1 MKKFVSA
8 LVLSAGIAASAN
20 AASTNLVFEASVNGG
35 AYATGLQVVQPGD
48 QVRVQMRV
56 QLSNVADANGAAV
69 SMTATGGLSGI
80 AGFVNAANW
89 ADESLA
95 AWSPTQGQLPTFDYP
110 VGGPGA
116 YTGDPATALGR
127 VAPFG
132 SAGALENPTSNVS
145 GGTLTLGNTFGPGGI
160 MSIGQLGGPQSLD
173 ENFDNFFVQGLDV
186 VVFRFAFSVGSAG
199 LTDRTIDVGMS
210 NILNNR
216 GIWYRSAASAT
227 AVQNVLMGSIS
238 NAQLQIQAIPTPA
251 SLALLGLGGL
261 VAGRRRR
268 N

>member
-35 AYATGLQVVQPGD
+35 AYATGLQNVNPGD
-48 QVRVQMRV
+48 TVRVQMRV
-56 QLSNVADANGAAV
+56 VLSNVADANGAAV
-69 SMTATGGLSGI
+69 STTATGGLAGI
-80 AGFVNAANW
+80 SGFVNANNW
-89 ADESLA
+89 ADEVLSP
-95 AWSPTQGQLPTFDYP
+95 WSPTQGQLPSFEYP

-127 VAPFG
+127 IAPFG
-132 SAGALENPTSNVS
+132 SAGALQDPTVAVNS
-145 GGTLTLGNTFGPGGI
+145 GTLTLGNSFGPGGI
-160 MSIGQLGGPQSLD
+160 MSIGQLGGPQALD
-173 ENFDNFFVQGLDV
+173 VNFDTFFVQGYDV
-186 VVFRFAFSVGSAG
+186 SVFRFEFTVGSAG
-199 LTDRTIDVGMS
+199 ATDRTISVGMS

-216 GIWYRSAASAT
+216 GIWYRSAASST
-227 AVQNVLMGSIS
+227 AVNNVLMGSIS
-238 NAQLQIQAIPTPA
+238 TADLLISAVPSPA

-268 N
+268 